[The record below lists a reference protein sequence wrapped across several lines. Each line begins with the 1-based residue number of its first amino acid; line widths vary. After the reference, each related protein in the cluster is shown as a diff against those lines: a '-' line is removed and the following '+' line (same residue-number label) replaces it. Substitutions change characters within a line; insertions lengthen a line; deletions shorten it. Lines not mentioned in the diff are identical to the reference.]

1 MWYNFYD
8 EREIIREEN
17 DRMRMAERLIQEDMY
32 YYNGKFIP
40 DNRVFDIYDTKYQNA
55 KDGVFDWS
63 RFLKKEGAKWVFE
76 NIGEEYVDEF
86 LEKYDDI
93 NRGIPI
99 GGMAETAVFLDMIE
113 QIKGQI

>member
-1 MWYNFYD
+1 MK
-8 EREIIREEN
+8 
-17 DRMRMAERLIQEDMY
+17 RLIHSIRIKL
-32 YYNGKFIP
+32 GL
-40 DNRVFDIYDTKYQNA
+40 YDL
-55 KDGVFDWS
+55 
-63 RFLKKEGAKWVFE
+63 RKEGAKWVSK

-113 QIKGQI
+113 QIKEQI